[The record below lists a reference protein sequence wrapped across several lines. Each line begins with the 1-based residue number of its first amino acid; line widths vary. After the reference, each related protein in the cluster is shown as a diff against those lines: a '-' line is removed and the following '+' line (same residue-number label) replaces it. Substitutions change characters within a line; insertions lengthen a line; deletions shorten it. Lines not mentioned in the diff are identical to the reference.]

1 MIVVGTAAGDDDDD
15 DDDSDDDEGDDG
27 NDGDDDD
34 DGGDDKDDCYREFEL
49 RLPREEVELV
59 DQLREQWAEL
69 LDLADQV
76 REVLLKERRG
86 AFEQELDKQVKV
98 RALGVCFTTEHG
110 V

>member
-1 MIVVGTAAGDDDDD
+1 MVMKDMMMMVLVMMMMDDDDD
-15 DDDSDDDEGDDG
+15 ERADDDDEGG
-27 NDGDDDD
+27 
-34 DGGDDKDDCYREFEL
+34 CYREFEL

-98 RALGVCFTTEHG
+98 SVLGAYFTSECG